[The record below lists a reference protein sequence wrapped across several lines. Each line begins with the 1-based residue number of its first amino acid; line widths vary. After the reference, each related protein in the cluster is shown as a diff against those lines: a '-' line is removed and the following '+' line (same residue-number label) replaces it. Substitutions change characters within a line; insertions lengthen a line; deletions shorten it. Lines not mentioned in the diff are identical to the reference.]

1 MPGVRGDLHRVAVI
15 SDVHGNVTALVAVL
29 ADIARRGIEHV
40 VNLGDVVGKG
50 PRGAE
55 SIRLTQERCTVTV
68 RGNWDAFIARDA
80 VQSWEHAQ
88 WVRDRLTPSELS
100 WLGALPNVHELVLS
114 GQRIRLFHA
123 SPVSEFTRVFA
134 PAEEAEFRA
143 FVAQTEF
150 TGDGPVPSIVGYG
163 DIHGTYLAIDH
174 GITVFNA
181 GSVGNALDAPGAP
194 YVILEGLRGD
204 PEDAEDPEDPEDPE
218 ASDPG
223 HVTIGFVRVPYDVEA
238 EIAAAAALGMP
249 GVEAYA
255 LELREQQYRGSSLP
269 VA

>member
-1 MPGVRGDLHRVAVI
+1 MQGVQGDLHRVAVI
-15 SDVHGNVTALVAVL
+15 SDVHGNVTALEAVL
-29 ADIARRGIEHV
+29 ADIERRGIKQV
-40 VNLGDVVGKG
+40 INLGDVVGKG

-55 SIRLTQERCTVTV
+55 SIRLTQDRCAVTV
-68 RGNWDAFIARDA
+68 RGNWDTFIARDT
-80 VQSWEHAQ
+80 VQPWDHAQ
-88 WVRDRLTPSELS
+88 WVRDGLTPSELA

-114 GQRIRLFHA
+114 GQPIRLFHA

-134 PAEEAEFRA
+134 PTEESEFRA
-143 FVAQTEF
+143 FVAQTDF
-150 TGDGPVPSIVGYG
+150 TGDGPVPTIVGYG
-163 DIHGTYLAIDH
+163 DIHGAYLAVDY

-194 YVILEGLRGD
+194 YVILEGERAD
-204 PEDAEDPEDPEDPE
+204 PDDPDPGP
-218 ASDPG
+218 PG

-238 EIAAAAALGMP
+238 EIAVAAELDMP

-269 VA
+269 VT